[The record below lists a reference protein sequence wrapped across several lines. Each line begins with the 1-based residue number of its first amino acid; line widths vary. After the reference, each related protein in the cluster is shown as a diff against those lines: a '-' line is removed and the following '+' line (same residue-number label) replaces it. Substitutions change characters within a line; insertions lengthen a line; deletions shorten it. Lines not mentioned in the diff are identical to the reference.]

1 MSGKSKNKKKKSD
14 DGLSFIQNIINS
26 NKISVGEI
34 SDLSEID
41 HPLFSFKYLSDVS
54 IKDCKDHSFLLN
66 FILRLQKLCDIG
78 WNEIRLSHKH
88 SYGMEP
94 IPYNDIKPKD
104 KLPSFVT
111 REVDLDVFRASGDNR
126 SFVGLQRGKIFYIFF
141 IEAKFGD
148 VYDHGSK

>member
-1 MSGKSKNKKKKSD
+1 MSRKGGGKKKKSEEE
-14 DGLSFIQNIINS
+14 LSFIKDIISS
-26 NKISVGEI
+26 NKISVSEI

-54 IKDCKDHSFLLN
+54 IKNCKDHSFLLN
-66 FILRLQKLCDIG
+66 FILRLQKLCELG
-78 WNEIRLSHKH
+78 WSEIRLSHKH

-94 IPYNDIKPKD
+94 IPYDDIKTKD

-126 SFVGLQRGKIFYIFF
+126 AFVGLQKGKIFYIFF
-141 IEAKFGD
+141 IEANFGD
-148 VYDHGSK
+148 IYDHGKK

>member
-1 MSGKSKNKKKKSD
+1 MSGKGKNKKRKSENE
-14 DGLSFIQNIINS
+14 LSFIQDIIKS

-41 HPLFSFKYLSDVS
+41 HPLFSFKYLSDDSV
-54 IKDCKDHSFLLN
+54 KDCKDHSLLLN
-66 FILRLQKLCDIG
+66 FILRLQKLCELG
-78 WNEIRLSHKH
+78 WNEIRSSHKH

-94 IPYNDIKPKD
+94 IPYNNIKPKY

-111 REVDLDVFRASGDNR
+111 REVELDVFRASGDNR

-148 VYDHGSK
+148 IYDHG